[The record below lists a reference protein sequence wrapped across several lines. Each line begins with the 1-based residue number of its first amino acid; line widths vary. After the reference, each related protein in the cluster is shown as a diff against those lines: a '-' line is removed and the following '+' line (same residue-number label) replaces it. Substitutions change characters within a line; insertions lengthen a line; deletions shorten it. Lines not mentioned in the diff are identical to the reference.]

1 MKITLAIDVG
11 GTQMRAAVF
20 PENEIKPLRQKRIPT
35 YADGKTSLDR
45 LIQLIHE
52 VNEGGETID
61 AIGIAV
67 PGPLDPKSGVI
78 IAAPNLPEWSGV
90 SITELCQ
97 KEIGAPTFIGNDANL
112 AAVGEW
118 KYGAGI
124 GHHHLLYLTLST
136 GIGGGV
142 IIDDHLLVGHQGL
155 AAELGHVVLLPDGP
169 MCGCGQRGHLE
180 AIASGTGIA
189 AYFAE
194 QLAAGRKSTLSGK
207 PDAKEISQ
215 AAKEGDELALESFER
230 AGYFI
235 GLAVSNY
242 LMIFNPS
249 IVIFGGGVSQTGD
262 LIMDPIRKTVRESVL
277 SENYLIDL
285 VITQAKLGDDVGL
298 YGALALARDSLSL
311 IS

>member
-194 QLAAGRKSTLSGK
+194 QLAAGCKSTLSGK